1 MAKMTL
7 ITVNQFQIDKK
18 LVESSLIRI
27 HFFFF
32 FWFRI
37 GFCLKEKG
45 LVYRFMTHK
54 GISMA

>member
-32 FWFRI
+32 
-37 GFCLKEKG
+37 G
-45 LVYRFMTHK
+45 LE
-54 GISMA
+54 